1 MTGIIKSLLFC
12 CLVTLLLISCGRKAD
27 GIELIDGMRSEGD
40 SIRWAQK
47 TYDDKHWSK
56 KMEPKENVIFWVR
69 MKTQINTELAQQHN
83 QGLKIVAFGNFEAYW
98 DGNYL
103 GRNGLV
109 QTGNKGNAGTYLSYY
124 VLPNEL
130 LTEGE
135 HVLALRMIKTK
146 MNVPFYTFAIL
157 DDYFQLVT
165 GPLQFSKYFFL
176 TGGVFLII
184 AIYFFFIFINQPK
197 DISSLLFSIIC
208 LIFLCLLLA
217 EYSKLFYPY
226 PYPFQIT
233 RMEIIGYCHIV
244 LTCLIPLFYAIHFSF
259 EWKKWLLG
267 TLLILV
273 LVLEFNFHRNY
284 DFIAILHN
292 ALLFIF
298 SFIIAAH
305 STYKHK
311 KGAVIVMVGLLIC
324 IGILYFMSYFE
335 FDYVTSFDISIY
347 ISFVIIVVTML
358 YIMAVKRKDDRLAY
372 ESSLLQSERL
382 KNELLKKNIKPHFIM
397 NTLTS
402 LMDWVEESPKEGVK
416 FISAL
421 AEEFDVLNEIADY
434 KLIPISQE
442 IKLCQNHLKI
452 MRYRKEINYL
462 WQEEGIDPNEFIP
475 PAIIHTLVEN
485 GVTHNFPDAYGNI
498 SFHLSFSREKNSKQY
513 ILRTLAKQRPEY
525 AKKDIK
531 QEGTGLKYIK
541 SRLQESYPNHWNLL
555 SNPLENG
562 WETLI
567 KIEEP

>member
-1 MTGIIKSLLFC
+1 MIGTIKSLCFYCLLALFF
-12 CLVTLLLISCGRKAD
+12 ISCNKKAD
-27 GIELIDGMRSEGD
+27 EIELKESVSIHGD
-40 SIRWAQK
+40 SIEWSQRNYK
-47 TYDDKHWSK
+47 DKHWLK
-56 KMEPKENVIFWVR
+56 KMEPKGNVIFWVR
-69 MKTQINTELAQQHN
+69 MKTQISKELAQKRN
-83 QGLKIVAFGNFEAYW
+83 QGLKIIALGNFEAYW

-109 QTGNKGNAGTYLSYY
+109 QPGNKQNPGVYLSYY
-124 VLPNEL
+124 AIPNDL
-130 LTEGE
+130 LTEGK
-135 HVLALRMIKTK
+135 HVLALRMVKTK
-146 MNVPFYTFAIL
+146 MNVPFYVFGVL

-184 AIYFFFIFINQPK
+184 AIYFFFIFINNPK
-197 DISSLLFSIIC
+197 DFSSLLFSVIC

-226 PYPFQIT
+226 AYPFQIT
-233 RMEIIGYCHIV
+233 RMEIIGYCHIL
-244 LTCLIPLFYAIHFSF
+244 LTCLIPLFYAIHFHF
-259 EWKKWLLG
+259 EWKKIILG
-267 TLLILV
+267 SLLILV

-292 ALLFIF
+292 SLLFVF

-305 STYKHK
+305 STYKK
-311 KGAVIVMVGLLIC
+311 EKGAVIVMIGLLVC

-358 YIMAVKRKDDRLAY
+358 YIMAVKRRDDRLAY
-372 ESSLLQSERL
+372 EFSLLQSERL

-421 AEEFDVLNEIADY
+421 ASEFDVLNEIADY
-434 KLIPISQE
+434 KLIPILQE

-452 MRYRKEINYL
+452 MRYRKEINYS
-462 WQEEGIDPNEFIP
+462 WQEEGIDPGEFIP

-485 GVTHNFPDAYGNI
+485 GVTHSLPDENGNI
-498 SFHLSFSREKNSKQY
+498 SFYFSFRREKNSKQY
-513 ILRTLAKQRPEY
+513 TLQTRAKQRQVY
-525 AKKDIK
+525 LKKDIK

-541 SRLQESYPNHWNLL
+541 SRLQESYPNHWKLL
-555 SNPLENG
+555 SNPVETG
-562 WETLI
+562 WETII
-567 KIEEP
+567 KIEES

>member
-12 CLVTLLLISCGRKAD
+12 CLLATLFISCDQKTN
-27 GIELIDGMRSEGD
+27 GIELKDGMRSQGD
-40 SIRWAQK
+40 SIQWAQK
-47 TYDDKHWSK
+47 TYEDNHWSK
-56 KMEPKENVIFWVR
+56 AIEPKENVIFWVR
-69 MKTQINTELAQQHN
+69 MKTQINKELAQKRN
-83 QGLKIVAFGNFEAYW
+83 QGLKIVALANFEAYW
-98 DGNYL
+98 DGVYL
-103 GRNGLV
+103 GKNDLV
-109 QTGNKGNAGTYLSYY
+109 QTGNKQNTGTYLSYY
-124 VLPNEL
+124 AIPNEL

-233 RMEIIGYCHIV
+233 RMEIIGYCHIF

-273 LVLEFNFHRNY
+273 IFLEFNFHRNY
-284 DFIAILHN
+284 DYIAILHN
-292 ALLFIF
+292 ALLFVF
-298 SFIIAAH
+298 SFIVVAH

-311 KGAVIVMVGLLIC
+311 KGAVIVTIGLLVC
-324 IGILYFMSYFE
+324 IGIIYFMTYFE

-347 ISFVIIVVTML
+347 VSFVIIVVTML

-421 AEEFDVLNEIADY
+421 AGEFDVLNEIADY

-462 WQEEGIDPNEFIP
+462 WQEEAIDPNEFIP

-485 GVTHNFPDAYGNI
+485 GVTHSLPDTHGNI
-498 SFHLSFSREKNSKQY
+498 SFHFSFCREKNSKQY

-525 AKKDIK
+525 VKKDI
-531 QEGTGLKYIK
+531 QQDGTGLKYIK
-541 SRLQESYPNHWNLL
+541 SRLQESYPNHWKLI

-562 WETLI
+562 WETILI
-567 KIEEP
+567 IEES

>member
-1 MTGIIKSLLFC
+1 MTGIIKSLLYF
-12 CLVTLLLISCGRKAD
+12 CLVAILLISCDKKAD
-27 GIELIDGMRSEGD
+27 GIELKDGMRSQGD
-40 SIRWAQK
+40 SIQWAQK
-47 TYDDKHWSK
+47 TYQDKHWSK
-56 KMEPKENVIFWVR
+56 EIEPKENVIFWVR
-69 MKTQINTELAQQHN
+69 MKTQINKELAQKGN

-109 QTGNKGNAGTYLSYY
+109 QAGNKQKAGTYLSYY
-124 VLPNEL
+124 SIPNEL

-292 ALLFIF
+292 AQLFVF

-311 KGAVIVMVGLLIC
+311 NGAIIVTIGLLVC
-324 IGILYFMSYFE
+324 IGILYFMTYLEFE
-335 FDYVTSFDISIY
+335 YVTSFDISIY
-347 ISFVIIVVTML
+347 VSFVIIIITML

-421 AEEFDVLNEIADY
+421 AGEFDVLNEIADY

-462 WQEEGIDPNEFIP
+462 WHEEGIDPNEFIP

-485 GVTHNFPDAYGNI
+485 GITHSLPDTYGNI
-498 SFHLSFSREKNSKQY
+498 SFHLSFSKEKNSKQY
-513 ILRTLAKQRPEY
+513 TLRTLAKQRPEY
-525 AKKDIK
+525 VKKDIK
-531 QEGTGLKYIK
+531 PEGTGLKYIK
-541 SRLQESYPNHWNLL
+541 SRLQESYPNHWKLL

-562 WETLI
+562 WETIL
-567 KIEEP
+567 KIEES